1 MKKRLISLLLVLVLA
16 FTLVPSAFADTSD
29 CGLAGCTCS
38 GYCSYAYY
46 NYRPNDEDTHFYGV
60 YCTGCG
66 IGGGVVLEGS
76 HTFSG
81 NTCTLCGYTKS
92 GSGGGW
98 EEPDYCYHDWT
109 YREWDGCYWYEFC
122 EDCGDLWTTA
132 SATA

>member
-1 MKKRLISLLLVLVLA
+1 MKKRIVSLLLVLVLA

-66 IGGGVVLEGS
+66 IGGGVVL
-76 HTFSG
+76 
-81 NTCTLCGYTKS
+81 
-92 GSGGGW
+92 
-98 EEPDYCYHDWT
+98 
-109 YREWDGCYWYEFC
+109 
-122 EDCGDLWTTA
+122 
-132 SATA
+132 